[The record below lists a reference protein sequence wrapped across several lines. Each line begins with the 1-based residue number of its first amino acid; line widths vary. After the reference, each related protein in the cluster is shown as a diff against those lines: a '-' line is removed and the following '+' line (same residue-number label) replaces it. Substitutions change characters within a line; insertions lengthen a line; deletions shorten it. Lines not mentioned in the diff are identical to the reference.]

1 MKVIVLGTGMAVVTK
16 CYNTCFTLSNE
27 DEYFLID
34 GGGGNSILRILEEEN
49 IPITS
54 IRNVF
59 VSHGHTDH
67 IMGIIWIIR
76 MVGQRMNSNKYE
88 GNLNIYCH
96 KELSEV
102 IIKICELTLVKKVTK
117 LFGNRIQ
124 FVIVENGQKETILN
138 SEVEFFDVYS
148 DKMRQ
153 FGFVMYLADGRKFVF
168 AGDEPLNE
176 KVIPLVEKSDWLMHE
191 AFCLYGERD
200 IFKPYEKHHSTVK
213 EACEL
218 AQQLEIKNLILY
230 HTEDTHIKERK
241 VLYTEEGKQYYD
253 GNIFVP
259 DDRDVIEV

>member
-1 MKVIVLGTGMAVVTK
+1 MKVTVLGTGMAVVTK

-27 DEYFLID
+27 EEYFLID
-34 GGGGNSILRILEEEN
+34 GGGGNSILRILEEEK
-49 IPITS
+49 ISITS

-76 MVGQRMNSNKYE
+76 MIGQRMNSNKYE

-102 IIKICELTLVKKVTK
+102 IIKICELTLVKKITK

-138 SEVEFFDVYS
+138 SEVEFFDIYS
-148 DKMRQ
+148 DKMKQ
-153 FGFVMYLADGRKFVF
+153 FGFVMYLPDGRKVVF

-176 KVIPLVEKSDWLMHE
+176 KVIPLVKKSDWLMHE

-230 HTEDTHIKERK
+230 HTEDSHINERK
-241 VLYTEEGKQYYD
+241 VLYTEEGKQFYD